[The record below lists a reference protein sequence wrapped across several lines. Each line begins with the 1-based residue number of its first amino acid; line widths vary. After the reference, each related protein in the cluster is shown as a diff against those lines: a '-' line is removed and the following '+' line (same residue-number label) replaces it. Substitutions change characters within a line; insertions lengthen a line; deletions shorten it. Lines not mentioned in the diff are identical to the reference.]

1 MLIESSLIEQRI
13 MKKTSLL
20 IGAFAICMSLGLSAA
35 CNNTNTQQKPEETKL
50 VSLKTFPT
58 TDAHLS
64 VSVSEDRSQAV
75 ISRDGQVIQT
85 FTDEAEGLVSIGD
98 DVPVRFLDA
107 NFDGFTDIFI
117 GEGESR
123 TYSTLLVWNDKQKQ
137 FERIGSL
144 GSPSLQGFMLD
155 TGSKS
160 VVEGGSNSYCEFYIT
175 RSFWENGKLIMK
187 EQLTIITD
195 PNEYIINGV
204 KNKFTLRDA
213 KEQGLCSTE
222 TSDALP
228 KVWQE
233 IVKAYGY

>member
-1 MLIESSLIEQRI
+1 MLIESSLMKQRI

-20 IGAFAICMSLGLSAA
+20 VGAFTICMSLGLFAA
-35 CNNTNTQQKPEETKL
+35 CNHPQQKTEETKL
-50 VSLKTFPT
+50 VSLKTCPT
-58 TDAHLS
+58 SDAHLS

-85 FTDEAEGLVSIGD
+85 ITDEAEGLVSIGD
-98 DVPVRFLDA
+98 NVPVRFLDA

-123 TYSTLLVWNDKQKQ
+123 TYSTLLVWNDKTRQ

-155 TGSKS
+155 MGSKS

-175 RSFWENGKLIMK
+175 RSFWENGKLNMK

-195 PNEYIINGV
+195 PHEYIINGV

-213 KEQGLCSTE
+213 NERGLCSTE

-228 KVWQE
+228 KVWQA
-233 IVKAYGY
+233 IVTEYGY